1 MGLHRGWAI
10 AFACLASYAV
20 IGGGV
25 LFSFGQFVEPLED
38 QFGWS
43 RTQIN
48 LSLSLIGLGSLAAPF
63 IGRLID
69 KYGSRSVMTISL
81 LAFGV
86 SHIVRPLMTNVWH
99 WYGLSL
105 IQSAATV
112 GGAMLP
118 PGKLIGL
125 WFPTNRGKALA
136 VTVMGNNFGGI
147 TVQPL
152 IAFIILKFSW
162 GTAYFTMGV
171 LALFIAAYSVAIIS
185 NPRENKSLG
194 NGDSSNG
201 DLESNDSSSTIDEIG
216 ITLKEALR
224 TRSFY
229 GILVGVC
236 CGTFTYSALLPYVSS
251 DLLDAGTDAE
261 MVSIAVGLF
270 AAGGIPGKFLFGLLS
285 DKIGA
290 RYPLLID
297 LLCQAL
303 FAFLLVFTDGGIK
316 IWFVVPM
323 MGFFLSAFGTL
334 YQLIVL
340 ESFGTRH
347 FGAIFGVISMSSAFS
362 FIVGPILAGKGFDLT
377 GGYEVAFATTAA
389 IFLVGAGAVTQVKK
403 PDEIFR

>member
-1 MGLHRGWAI
+1 MG
-10 AFACLASYAV
+10 
-20 IGGGV
+20 
-25 LFSFGQFVEPLED
+25 PLED
-38 QFGWS
+38 EFGWS

-48 LSLSLIGLGSLAAPF
+48 LSLSLVGLGSLAAPF
-63 IGRLID
+63 IGSLID
-69 KYGSRSVMTISL
+69 KYGSRLVMSISL
-81 LAFGV
+81 LVFGV
-86 SHIVRPLMTNVWH
+86 SYIVRPLMTNVWH

-112 GGAMLP
+112 GGAMLA

-136 VTVMGNNFGGI
+136 VTVMGNNFGGV

-171 LALFIAAYSVAIIS
+171 LALLIAAYSAAIIS
-185 NPRENKSLG
+185 NPREKKSIV
-194 NGDSSNG
+194 NGDSGNG
-201 DLESNDSSSTIDEIG
+201 DLESNNSSLTLEQVG

-229 GILVGVC
+229 AILVGVG

-261 MVSIAVGLF
+261 IVSIAVGLF

-285 DKIGA
+285 DKFGA
-290 RYPLLID
+290 KYPLLID
-297 LLCQAL
+297 LLCQSL
-303 FAFLLVFTDGGIK
+303 FAFLLVFADGGIK

-347 FGAIFGVISMSSAFS
+347 FGTILGVISMSTAFS

-377 GGYEVAFATTAA
+377 GSYDVAFATTAI
-389 IFLVGAGAVTQVKK
+389 IFLIGAGAISQVKK
-403 PDEIFR
+403 PDEILRLIVSRK